1 MLTCLLLS
9 ALAAQGDTPVLSHTL
24 HGFKNNQGLGGVT
37 LDMGDLN
44 GDGIH
49 DFAVSSPGF
58 DFPELLTYS
67 TGRVEVLSGKDH
79 SVLFHRDVR
88 ADFDFGIGNHLVNMG
103 DVDGDGINDL
113 FVSAD
118 GPNLGYV
125 LSGAD
130 GSLHHRVQLD
140 GHVHFTSSVD
150 NAGDLTGDGVDDLIF
165 GFWSETFSD
174 PDTGEWAFQAGFVR
188 GFDGLTG
195 RMLFEFHGTSDY
207 SGVGKTVK
215 GIGDMNGDGTP
226 DVASIDAGF
235 GLGNFTLRVHSGVD
249 GAELFTLS
257 DPRVETLGSLNVD
270 TLDDIDKDGIPEI
283 LLSMR
288 SRENELGHAQ
298 ALTVYLSGADQS
310 VLFEIEGGD
319 YPWPGRLVRTIG
331 DMDGDG
337 FRDVGLGE
345 PIVVNGK
352 DRFSVRIVSG
362 RNAETLGVLD
372 TGRNFWYGHSFAPL
386 ADRDGDGR
394 DELMIGL
401 PFAPA
406 PDQKWQHNYGAVQFW
421 SLD

>member
-1 MLTCLLLS
+1 MLTCLFLT
-9 ALAAQGDTPVLSHTL
+9 AFAAQSSTPVLTDQL

-49 DFAVSSPGF
+49 DIAVSSPGF
-58 DFPELLTYS
+58 DFPELETYS
-67 TGRVEVLSGKDH
+67 SGRVEVLSGADF
-79 SVLFHRDVR
+79 SVLFTRNAR
-88 ADFDFGIGNHLVNMG
+88 ADLDFGIGDHLVNMG
-103 DVDGDGINDL
+103 DINGDGINDL

-118 GPNLGYV
+118 GSNLGYV

-140 GHVHFTSSVD
+140 GTVHFTSSVD
-150 NAGDLTGDGVDDLIF
+150 NAGDLTGDGIDDLIF

-174 PDTGEWAFQAGFVR
+174 QQTGEWAFQAGFVR

-215 GIGDMNGDGTP
+215 GLGDINGDGTP
-226 DVASIDAGF
+226 DIASIDAGF

-249 GAELFTLS
+249 GEELFTLS
-257 DPRVETLGSLNVD
+257 DVRVETLGSLNVD
-270 TLDDIDKDGIPEI
+270 AMDDINKDGIPEI
-283 LLSMR
+283 LLSLH
-288 SRENELGHAQ
+288 SRENELGHSKAM
-298 ALTVYLSGADQS
+298 TFFLSGADQS
-310 VLFEIEGGD
+310 VLQKIEGGD
-319 YPWPGRLVRTIG
+319 YPWPGRVARTIG

-352 DRFSVRIVSG
+352 DRFSVRVISG
-362 RNAETLGVLD
+362 LDGSTLSVID
-372 TGRNFWYGHSFAPL
+372 TGRNFWYGHSFAPI

-401 PFAPA
+401 PFAPS
-406 PDQKWQHNYGAVQFW
+406 PDVEWEHNYGAVQFW
-421 SLD
+421 SLH